1 MIFLRVLFIL
11 ALRSSVIFLTVTFFH
26 SFSFLS
32 LRKESVAWVGDES
45 ALLVLCCLTHPLRG
59 WGYVNESKGS
69 KVPDRPVVYATHRKL
84 LRLPGECFV
93 LCFGLPV
100 ISLFSLVVATILL
113 CVYVVVLFLYRLVLY
128 CLPHPP
134 HGGARHLFV
143 SFGLFFFFFSFV
155 FSLFDRMCMSSLSYP
170 VR

>member
-1 MIFLRVLFIL
+1 MSVLLVPPTESAGSNVIFLRVLFIL

-93 LCFGLPV
+93 F
-100 ISLFSLVVATILL
+100 LFCLL
-113 CVYVVVLFLYRLVLY
+113 FPRAITGDNGTGIPIVDGTGMGMDGNGRE
-128 CLPHPP
+128 
-134 HGGARHLFV
+134 
-143 SFGLFFFFFSFV
+143 
-155 FSLFDRMCMSSLSYP
+155 
-170 VR
+170 